1 MAICSEIRLK
11 KERKD
16 CCRWLQIVS
25 VVADNFMTFIGNQL

>member
-16 CCRWLQIVS
+16 CCRCLQIVL
-25 VVADNFMTFIGNQL
+25 VVADCCG